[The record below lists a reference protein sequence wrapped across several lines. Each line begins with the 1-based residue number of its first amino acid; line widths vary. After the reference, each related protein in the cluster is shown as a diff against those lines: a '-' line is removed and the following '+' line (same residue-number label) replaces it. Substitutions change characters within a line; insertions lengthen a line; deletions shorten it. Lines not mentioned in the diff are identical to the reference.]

1 VQPRPRYAQLTN
13 YNDPPVSVDLTAI
26 NMQSSNPKHNS
37 QTALISV
44 VIPTWNGAR
53 HLPVCFNALRR
64 QTLPPYEVILVD
76 NASTDETTSL
86 VTRDFPEVHLIRLP
100 ENRRFAG
107 ACNAGMRAAHG
118 EMIAL
123 LNNDTEAD
131 EHWLANVAATFQAH
145 PEAGFLASK
154 LRLFDQREKL
164 HSAGDFYS
172 VRGVPGNRGVWQVD
186 EGQFDA
192 QYVFGACGAAS
203 VYRRK
208 MLDQVGL
215 LDETFEFS
223 CEDVDLSWRAQLAG
237 FPCAF
242 AHDAIV
248 YHKVSATGGGVLNS
262 YYDGRNFIW
271 LLVKD
276 VPGDMWRAHAGAI
289 LKSQFSIAFSALR
302 AWRGKA
308 ARMRL
313 KGQLAGLLGIPRVM
327 RRRGEVQRTRVI
339 SHADLERILS
349 D

>member
-1 VQPRPRYAQLTN
+1 L
-13 YNDPPVSVDLTAI
+13 
-26 NMQSSNPKHNS
+26 
-37 QTALISV
+37 
-44 VIPTWNGAR
+44 
-53 HLPVCFNALRR
+53 NALRR
-64 QTLPPYEVILVD
+64 QALPAYEIILVD
-76 NASTDETTSL
+76 NASTDETTAL

-107 ACNAGMRAAHG
+107 ACNAGIRAAHG
-118 EMIAL
+118 EFVAL

-131 EHWLANVAATFQAH
+131 ENWLSGVAATFRAH

-186 EGQFDA
+186 RGQFDTD
-192 QYVFGACGAAS
+192 YVFGACGAAS
-203 VYRRK
+203 VYRRT

-237 FPCAF
+237 YTCAF
-242 AHDAIV
+242 ARDAIV
-248 YHKVSATGGGVLNS
+248 YHKLSATGGGVLNS
-262 YYDGRNFIW
+262 FYDGRNFIW

-276 VPGDMWRAHAGAI
+276 VPGDVWRAHTGPI
-289 LKSQFSIAFSALR
+289 LKSQLSITLSALR
-302 AWRGKA
+302 AWRGEA

-313 KGQLAGLLGIPRVM
+313 KGQLAGLLGIPRM
-327 RRRGEVQRTRVI
+327 LRRRAQVQRTRVI
-339 SHADLERILS
+339 SHEALEQLLS